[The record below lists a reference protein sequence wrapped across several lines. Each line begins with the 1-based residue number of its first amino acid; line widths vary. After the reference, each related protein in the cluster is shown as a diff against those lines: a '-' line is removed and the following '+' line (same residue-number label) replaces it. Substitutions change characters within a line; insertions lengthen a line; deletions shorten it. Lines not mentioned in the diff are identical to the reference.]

1 MRASCDVSR
10 RGGPV
15 VQRGL
20 IAPPPVALAMTGAS
34 SPGAAELRETHISL
48 VLLHGDRV
56 YKLKKPVRL
65 DFVDLTT
72 REARERICHREVELN
87 RRIAPDV
94 YLGVADVVGPDGSV
108 CDHLVV
114 MRRMPDDRRL
124 STLARSGAAVGDEVR
139 EIARAVASFH
149 SRAERTLEIEQAGR
163 VDAVRAKWEATFETV
178 QPYVSTVLDAEVEE
192 RVQELARRYLDGRA
206 ALFDHRIAEGKVV
219 DGHGD
224 LLADDIFCL
233 DDGPRI
239 LDCVEFD
246 DQLRYGD
253 VLADVCFLAMD
264 LERVGELD
272 LGARFLAW
280 YRELAAETY
289 PATLADHYVAF
300 RAHIRT
306 MVACLRGAQGDEG
319 AADEASRLLGLSHEH
334 LQRGQVALV
343 LVGGLPG
350 TGKSTLAAGLADQL
364 GWSVLRS
371 DEVRKDLAGVPHTE
385 RAGAEFRQGLYRPEM
400 TAATYDELLDRAR
413 RMLQLGEPVVLDAS
427 WTNRRNRA
435 AAEAVAHATCSE
447 LVELECTAPS
457 DTAGKRLRER
467 ARAGTDTSDATPDV
481 AATMAAVADPWP
493 AATVIDTT
501 ASADDTLARG
511 VDVVNGW
518 LRGEPTP
525 EQ

>member
-1 MRASCDVSR
+1 MRAPCDISR
-10 RGGPV
+10 RGRPV

-20 IAPPPVALAMTGAS
+20 IAPPAVALAMTGAS
-34 SPGAAELRETHISL
+34 SPGTAELRETHISL

-72 REARERICHREVELN
+72 RAARERICHREVELN

-94 YLGVADVVGPDGSV
+94 YLGVADVVGPDGAV

-124 STLARSGAAVGDEVR
+124 STLARSGAAVSDEVR

-149 SRAERTLEIEQAGR
+149 SRAERTPEIERAGR

-178 QPYVSTVLDAEVEE
+178 QPYVGTVVDADAEE

-246 DQLRYGD
+246 DELRYGD

-264 LERVGELD
+264 LERLGASD
-272 LGARFLAW
+272 LGARFIQW
-280 YRELAAETY
+280 YRELSAETY
-289 PATLADHYVAF
+289 PATLAHHYVAF
-300 RAHIRT
+300 RAHIRS
-306 MVACLRGAQGDEG
+306 MVACLRAAQGDET
-319 AADEASRLLGLSHEH
+319 AAAEASLLLRIACDH
-334 LQRGQVALV
+334 LEQGQVALV

-350 TGKSTLAAGLADQL
+350 TGKSTLAAGLADRFD
-364 GWSVLRS
+364 WSVLRS
-371 DEVRKDLAGVPHTE
+371 DEIRKDLAGVAHTE
-385 RAGAEFRQGLYRPEM
+385 RAAAGYREGFYGPEA
-400 TAATYDELLDRAR
+400 TAATYRELLERAR
-413 RMLQLGEPVVLDAS
+413 RLLELGEPVVLDAS
-427 WTNRRNRA
+427 WTDARYRE
-435 AAEAVAHATCSE
+435 AAEAVARETCSE
-447 LVELECTAPS
+447 LVELECTAP
-457 DTAGKRLRER
+457 TEIAAERLRSR
-467 ARAGTDTSDATPDV
+467 GAADVSDATPEV
-481 AATMAAVADPWP
+481 ATAMATTADEWP
-493 AATVIDTT
+493 SAQTINTT
-501 ASADDTLARG
+501 ASPDVTLAQSE
-511 VDVVNGW
+511 VVVLELLG
-518 LRGEPTP
+518 P
-525 EQ
+525 

>member
-1 MRASCDVSR
+1 
-10 RGGPV
+10 
-15 VQRGL
+15 
-20 IAPPPVALAMTGAS
+20 MTEAS
-34 SPGAAELRETHISL
+34 SPGTAELRETHISL

-94 YLGVADVVGPDGSV
+94 YLGVADVVGPDGSM

-124 STLARSGAAVGDEVR
+124 SKLARSGAAVGDEVR
-139 EIARAVASFH
+139 EIAQAVASFH
-149 SRAERTLEIEQAGR
+149 SRAERTLEVERAGR
-163 VDAVRAKWEATFETV
+163 GEAVRAKWEATFETV
-178 QPYVSTVLDAEVEE
+178 QPFVSTVVDAEVEE

-206 ALFDHRIAEGKVV
+206 ALFEHRISDGKVV

-246 DQLRYGD
+246 DELRYGD
-253 VLADVCFLAMD
+253 VLADVCFLTMD
-264 LERVGELD
+264 LERIGAAD
-272 LGARFLAW
+272 LGAQFMSW
-280 YRELAAETY
+280 YRELSAETY
-289 PATLADHYVAF
+289 PSTLADHYIGF
-300 RAHIRT
+300 RAHIRA
-306 MVACLRGAQGDEG
+306 MVACLRAAQGDDI
-319 AADEASRLLGLSHEH
+319 AAGQSSLLLGIAREH
-334 LQRGQVALV
+334 LERGQVVLV

-350 TGKSTLAAGLADQL
+350 TGKSTLAAGLADRF

-385 RAGAEFRQGLYRPEM
+385 RAGAEFRQSLYRPEV
-400 TAATYDELLDRAR
+400 TAVTYDELLDRAR

-427 WTNRRNRA
+427 WSNRRNRA
-435 AAEAVAHATCSE
+435 AAEEVARATCSE
-447 LVELECTAPS
+447 LVELECTAPA

-467 ARAGTDTSDATPDV
+467 ARAGTDASDATPDV

-501 ASADDTLARG
+501 ASTDDTLARG
-511 VDVVNGW
+511 VDVVSAQ

-525 EQ
+525 ER